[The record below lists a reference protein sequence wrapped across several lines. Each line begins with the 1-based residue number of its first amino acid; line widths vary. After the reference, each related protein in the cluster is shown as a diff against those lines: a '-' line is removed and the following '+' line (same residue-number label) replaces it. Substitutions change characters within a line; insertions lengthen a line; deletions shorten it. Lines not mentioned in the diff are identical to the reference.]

1 MADFRLIVG
10 GCNINVDT
18 FRANR
23 SIDSMSDV
31 FTATFAWTPGLDPLI
46 DQALKLYSYSPFTLE
61 LFGELIQKGEVTDIT
76 NGLIAE
82 GGRTKT
88 IVGYSSTIVLVDS
101 QLPLDMRQW
110 SGAYMADIATQI
122 AGKFGLTSSVATGA
136 RGTLFDIID
145 HNITETA
152 GKFIDRIAFQSSLLA
167 TNDRNGQLIFYDAK
181 TLGRMPTVGTIREGI
196 EISQEFSIT
205 GSGRE
210 RWGMYIAVGESGD
223 ADDIQ
228 STALDSAVTTRRLNI
243 FTADDIPLGSAASI
257 AKWKRSKQITKA
269 LSISLPLTGWKN
281 PQGDVWRPGMMVTVV
296 SDTLELGNGF
306 TFLVRETE
314 HVFDSQGERCTLKV
328 VPYQAY
334 TGDDIPSNLWR

>member
-1 MADFRLIVG
+1 MADFRLTVG
-10 GCNINVDT
+10 GCDIKVDT

-23 SIDSMSDV
+23 TIDSMADV

-61 LFGELIQKGEVTDIT
+61 LFGELIQKGEVYDIT
-76 NGLIAE
+76 NGVRAN

-101 QLPLDMRQW
+101 QLPLDLRQW
-110 SGAYMADIATQI
+110 SGATMSAIASQI
-122 AGKFGLTSSVATGA
+122 AGRFGLTSSGPS
-136 RGTLFDIID
+136 GTTFDIID

-152 GKFIDRIAFQSSLLA
+152 GKFIDRIAFESSLLA

-181 TLGRMPTVGTIREGI
+181 ELGRMPTVGTILEGS
-196 EISQEFSIT
+196 EISQEFEIT
-205 GSGRE
+205 GAGRE
-210 RWGMYIAVGESGD
+210 RWGKYIAVGESGD

-228 STALDSAVTTRRLNI
+228 STALDVAIPSRRLNV
-243 FTADDIPLGSAASI
+243 FTADDIPLGGATNMAR
-257 AKWKRSKQITKA
+257 WKRSKQITKA
-269 LSISLPLTGWKN
+269 LSIPLPLVGWKN
-281 PQGDVWRPGMMVTVV
+281 PQGNVWRPGMMVTVV

-306 TFLVRETE
+306 TFMVRETE
-314 HVFDSQGERCTLKV
+314 HVFDSRGETCTIKV

-334 TGDDIPSNLWR
+334 TGDDIPASLWR